1 MQIGALD
8 RVAGEADTSLPS
20 QITSIFRHSPQRFGN
35 YRDDF
40 IAG

>member
-1 MQIGALD
+1 MGALG
-8 RVAGEADTSLPS
+8 RVAGEAATSLTG
-20 QITSIFRHSPQRFGN
+20 QITSIFRNSPQPFGN